1 MKRGILAK
9 HNLGSPELLDKEFA
23 KVNPDFTT
31 RRNWAMILWGATGFF
46 LLQSLFIELP
56 LYFGY
61 ISLPNAL
68 PHFNIRSNENTF
80 YIISA
85 AVFLL
90 YLFLAFNGYR
100 FAFWFNSFTSKN
112 KTFFIAVAFVLGL
125 LFTYLTFLVFKNAF
139 GGFRLEN
146 ENIVKS
152 FTTLIFVFYI
162 PLVILTS
169 FITLRNSISEE
180 RTFPIFSQKINVV
193 QSLLFGFMAQM
204 LVQFSLSYSNNYL
217 HIFTAILLFGLIGWV
232 ISNSKK
238 MFSNLIAVQI
248 IPLAMLIVVWSTN
261 PGARFGFFMEY
272 TCSFVA
278 LAVCCAI
285 GKYKLVSVK
294 RSFSERP

>member
-193 QSLLFGFMAQM
+193 QSLLFG
-204 LVQFSLSYSNNYL
+204 
-217 HIFTAILLFGLIGWV
+217 LIGWV